1 MLPPDAKRGRSR
13 LFGWWYVSIGAGFVL
28 LGVSRLLA
36 GERIWLVVLR
46 WLIAAGFF
54 ALGYF
59 ELTRCS
65 SIAHRPK
72 K

>member
-1 MLPPDAKRGRSR
+1 MPPPDKDKRRSF

-36 GERIWLVVLR
+36 GERPVLVALR

-59 ELTRCS
+59 ELVR
-65 SIAHRPK
+65 RRRN
-72 K
+72 

>member
-1 MLPPDAKRGRSR
+1 MPPPDKDKRRSL

-28 LGVSRLLA
+28 LGVSRLLS
-36 GERIWLVVLR
+36 GERLTLVTLR

-59 ELTRCS
+59 ELVR
-65 SIAHRPK
+65 RRRN
-72 K
+72 